1 MAYFKHTK
9 WTKLVLILL
18 SIQMLNVSIML
29 PYMVSYISS
38 YTVQSLKKEGILTH
52 VFEDIFDLENQSSN
66 VQKDIPIESDN
77 LNIEKDTEAIALL
90 HHKKEG
96 LFKNNSGIRY
106 ILFDKSAASLHK
118 PELNTPPPKLA

>member
-38 YTVQSLKKEGILTH
+38 YTVHSLKNEGILTH

-66 VQKDIPIESDN
+66 VQKDIPIESDS
-77 LNIEKDTEAIALL
+77 LSIEKDTVVIALL
-90 HHKKEG
+90 HYKKED
-96 LFKNNSGIRY
+96 LFTNNLGIRY
-106 ILFDKSAASLHK
+106 TLFDKSAASLHN